1 MSLNRRPTHNSNP
14 THWLD
19 RAKKARDAAK
29 AMSDPDLKRTIL
41 EVAAGYERL
50 AERVEKRI
58 LKSKAARRL
67 KLRQEFGWAG
77 STARGRTEMTRC

>member
-1 MSLNRRPTHNSNP
+1 
-14 THWLD
+14 
-19 RAKKARDAAK
+19 
-29 AMSDPDLKRTIL
+29 MSDPDLKRTIL

-58 LKSKAARRL
+58 LKVKAARRL

-77 STARGRTEMTRC
+77 STARERMGTMRR